1 MAAGLGL
8 GSFTSGL
15 MGGLS
20 SGSTLGKLAGIDT
33 SKTIG
38 GKLLSGK
45 LFGSENP
52 LSNTIAGA
60 AGVNSAVGAG
70 ALIGNNSA
78 GGVTA
83 MLDDGGD
90 TSGGVGGM
98 TSGLPVLG
106 ASLLGDK
113 TSKDNSKSDGIW
125 SHLSSLLGD

>member
-1 MAAGLGL
+1 MSTGLGL
-8 GSFTSGL
+8 GSFDGCL
-15 MGGLS
+15 MGGLVM
-20 SGSTLGKLAGIDT
+20 GKTLKGLGLKE
-33 SKTIG
+33 TIG
-38 GKLLSGK
+38 DKLLG
-45 LFGSENP
+45 GDNP
-52 LSNTIAGA
+52 ISSTIAGA
-60 AGVNSAVGAG
+60 AGVNAAVDSG
-70 ALIGNNSA
+70 ALMGNNSA
-78 GGVTA
+78 GGVKA

>member
-1 MAAGLGL
+1 MGFGSGLGGL
-8 GSFTSGL
+8 AGGL
-15 MGGLS
+15 MGGLVM
-20 SGSTLGKLAGIDT
+20 GKTMKGLGLKE
-33 SKTIG
+33 TIG
-38 GKLLSGK
+38 DK
-45 LFGSENP
+45 LFGGDNP
-52 LSNTIAGA
+52 ISSTIAGA
-60 AGVNSAVGAG
+60 AGVNAAVDSG
-70 ALIGNNSA
+70 ALSGNNSS